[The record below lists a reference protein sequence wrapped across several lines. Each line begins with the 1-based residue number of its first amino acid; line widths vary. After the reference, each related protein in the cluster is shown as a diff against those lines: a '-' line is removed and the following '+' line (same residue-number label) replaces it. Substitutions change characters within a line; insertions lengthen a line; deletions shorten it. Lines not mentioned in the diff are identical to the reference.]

1 MTSGRSSRYSFQPG
15 QFPFPPEYP
24 VPSPPPVHVEH
35 PPAKMMTN
43 SLFPGMAQSKPD
55 FENHDPTVEVPY
67 AFSSYTEA
75 MKKCTR
81 DNREFKVI
89 VLENQMEIML
99 INDPE
104 AVNACGALNLLAGSG
119 LDPPGLHGLANLTLK
134 WMMRASKAYPTD
146 GQIHNFIKEHRGII
160 YSHTTLKTTE
170 ISFGL
175 PAEELKETLERLA
188 SHLSDPLFQRQAAEK
203 VVHEIDLDHRKF
215 LKQENMSIKL
225 LERNFFKPQDKMT
238 HFKTGN
244 RETLLVNPPKLGIDI
259 HQEAVKFFDC
269 YYSSNLMKMVI
280 LGNQGLPTLTEW
292 AINTFSTIYN
302 KIVPVP
308 QLERIPLPAD
318 FNRQI
323 LVKSHQHTRS
333 LVLLFPLF
341 CQANGLATDV
351 PDAPLPGESPNA
363 SGKDLSNG
371 GVGSDN
377 GHYPHHHNHHS
388 SAMSDSDK
396 NSVLE
401 SQSDLKSGRG
411 EEDMY
416 GKPRSRR
423 SSLSSESIRSQ
434 LSTSTTAAPSSYAN
448 GSIHGRM
455 PPMPPNMMNPM
466 GFTPQQMAAMNMNM
480 NMNMY
485 NMQQMA
491 AAMGAQGMFN
501 FPGMPN
507 PYMMQSGAGGFMGN
521 PAYNPYAFN
530 PSMAMAMGMNM
541 AFMGGYGHP
550 GMAAA
555 GGGAQRAYNPHMANG
570 GHHPHMMNGA
580 GYPGMGGFMNHSGM
594 LQDVS
599 VGPTAAGYHSSTPQ
613 LDMHEEWAPALAYIR
628 HLLELRTPGS
638 IIHYLNKKGWGTY
651 IHTSDIMDMD
661 CDTPFFK
668 LTISLTKVGF
678 EAYEEV
684 VRAVFQYMYMIR
696 RAGIQHWLYDEIRSI
711 AAIKFFMRAKYNDFD
726 CPRFSDMMA
735 RDDLAPNMYVCDH
748 AMYYQCNPDVIHQA
762 LACFHPKNFA
772 VLVVS
777 RDIESPGMSR
787 EMYYET
793 KYQVTSL
800 PLTLQMAL
808 ANLKRNDK
816 FFLPS
821 KNPYVIERW
830 ENLESSGQ
838 PDKSISILSDT
849 PQSRCWY
856 FRTNHFTPPRS
867 NIHIALQSPLSF
879 KTPASSVR
887 TKIMIKLL
895 QERCKKLIDSSSSA
909 GAASMF
915 YSIDAGPDGIQISLE
930 GFNEK
935 NDLMLTNVFT
945 ALHDIKVDPYRLK
958 FFIDEYILDLNCD
971 SSQNS
976 ECPTMFIESALK
988 GYVWPHDVQLNELRT
1003 ITVSDISQ
1011 FIQNYLNRT
1020 HVEMFVTGNA
1030 TETEAL
1036 DYLHLA
1042 ERYMKRTSVLKVERY
1057 TNTSMHIPLGGR
1069 FLYRLRTKS
1078 QLAALPSPTG
1088 MGGMGNPTGLPSSNS
1103 SDEPSRIA
1111 YFVQVGDCSEARLR
1125 VYQDLVARV
1134 IHDKCLLSFME
1145 QLNLTQ
1151 MECQVLCKP
1160 NLPLGM
1166 VFSAA
1171 GRKDPMFLESGMELC
1186 LQTVKRHL
1194 LDMSPIVLE
1203 EHVEK
1208 LRQEKLT
1215 QAKGATSTQLWHGI
1229 IYECPSIYQAEEL
1242 DILASINKSGLME
1255 FFKRYFDKNTRYL
1268 TKLSVHVSAHD
1279 KMPMMDGQVFVKDV
1293 KILKTLLQNSEMPRL
1308 N

>member
-1 MTSGRSSRYSFQPG
+1 
-15 QFPFPPEYP
+15 
-24 VPSPPPVHVEH
+24 
-35 PPAKMMTN
+35 
-43 SLFPGMAQSKPD
+43 MAQSKPD

-341 CQANGLATDV
+341 CQANGLATD
-351 PDAPLPGESPNA
+351 
-363 SGKDLSNG
+363 
-371 GVGSDN
+371 
-377 GHYPHHHNHHS
+377 
-388 SAMSDSDK
+388 
-396 NSVLE
+396 
-401 SQSDLKSGRG
+401 
-411 EEDMY
+411 
-416 GKPRSRR
+416 
-423 SSLSSESIRSQ
+423 
-434 LSTSTTAAPSSYAN
+434 
-448 GSIHGRM
+448 
-455 PPMPPNMMNPM
+455 
-466 GFTPQQMAAMNMNM
+466 
-480 NMNMY
+480 
-485 NMQQMA
+485 
-491 AAMGAQGMFN
+491 
-501 FPGMPN
+501 
-507 PYMMQSGAGGFMGN
+507 
-521 PAYNPYAFN
+521 
-530 PSMAMAMGMNM
+530 
-541 AFMGGYGHP
+541 
-550 GMAAA
+550 
-555 GGGAQRAYNPHMANG
+555 
-570 GHHPHMMNGA
+570 
-580 GYPGMGGFMNHSGM
+580 
-594 LQDVS
+594 
-599 VGPTAAGYHSSTPQ
+599 
-613 LDMHEEWAPALAYIR
+613 EWAPALAYIR

-1069 FLYRLRTKS
+1069 FLY
-1078 QLAALPSPTG
+1078 
-1088 MGGMGNPTGLPSSNS
+1088 
-1103 SDEPSRIA
+1103 
-1111 YFVQVGDCSEARLR
+1111 
-1125 VYQDLVARV
+1125 
-1134 IHDKCLLSFME
+1134 
-1145 QLNLTQ
+1145 
-1151 MECQVLCKP
+1151 
-1160 NLPLGM
+1160 
-1166 VFSAA
+1166 
-1171 GRKDPMFLESGMELC
+1171 
-1186 LQTVKRHL
+1186 
-1194 LDMSPIVLE
+1194 
-1203 EHVEK
+1203 
-1208 LRQEKLT
+1208 
-1215 QAKGATSTQLWHGI
+1215 
-1229 IYECPSIYQAEEL
+1229 
-1242 DILASINKSGLME
+1242 
-1255 FFKRYFDKNTRYL
+1255 
-1268 TKLSVHVSAHD
+1268 
-1279 KMPMMDGQVFVKDV
+1279 
-1293 KILKTLLQNSEMPRL
+1293 
-1308 N
+1308 